1 MVKESIGGNFYLF
14 FAGKS
19 CRREIIEWWYTY
31 KKVIETVLF
40 FFFFLQKKKWEK
52 AIQLSETSYTFLLV

>member
-31 KKVIETVLF
+31 KKVIESVLF
-40 FFFFLQKKKWEK
+40 LFFYFFAKEK
-52 AIQLSETSYTFLLV
+52 VGEGNTTI